1 MSHVTLKLSHIITY
15 SFKCHFVHL
24 GVNEQ
29 RVLYTIDCAEL
40 CVWLCMLLN
49 NISQI

>member
-24 GVNEQ
+24 GVNEASIIH
-29 RVLYTIDCAEL
+29 Y
-40 CVWLCMLLN
+40 WLCGVVRVIVYVLLN